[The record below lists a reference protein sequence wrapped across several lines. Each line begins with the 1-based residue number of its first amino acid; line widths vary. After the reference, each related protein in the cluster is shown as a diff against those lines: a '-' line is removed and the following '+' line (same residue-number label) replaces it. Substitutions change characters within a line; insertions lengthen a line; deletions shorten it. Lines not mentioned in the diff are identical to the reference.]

1 MAGTKE
7 FVSFLAVLRGQ
18 GHEATC
24 TLRAL
29 LVTAPTDGASEL
41 TRLKIVDVSQMLP
54 EGDYQLTVNSGPP
67 MAVRYSD
74 GQWQSGN
81 PA

>member
-1 MAGTKE
+1 MAATKE
-7 FVSFLAVLRGQ
+7 FVSFLAVLHGQ

-29 LVTAPTDGASEL
+29 LVTQPGGGAPEL
-41 TRLKIVDVSQMLP
+41 TRLTIVDVSKILP
-54 EGDYQLTVNSGPP
+54 DGDYQLTVNSGPP
-67 MAVRYSD
+67 MAVRYSG
-74 GQWQSGN
+74 GQWVSGN

>member
-1 MAGTKE
+1 MAATKE

-29 LVTAPTDGASEL
+29 LVTAPGDGASEL
-41 TRLKIVDVSQMLP
+41 TRLTIADVSKMLP
-54 EGDYQLTVNSGPP
+54 DGDYQLTVNSGPA
-67 MAVRYSD
+67 MAVRYSE
-74 GQWQSGN
+74 GQWLSEK

>member
-1 MAGTKE
+1 MAATKE
-7 FVSFLAVLRGQ
+7 FVSFLAILRGQ

-29 LVTAPTDGASEL
+29 LVTVPGIAPEL
-41 TRLKIVDVSQMLP
+41 TRLTIVDVSKMLP
-54 EGDYQLTVNSGPP
+54 DGDYQLTVNSGPP
-67 MAVRYSD
+67 MAVRYSG
-74 GQWQSGN
+74 GQWVSGN

>member
-1 MAGTKE
+1 MAATKE

-18 GHEATC
+18 GHEASC

-29 LVTAPTDGASEL
+29 LVTQSGAEPEL
-41 TRLKIVDVSQMLP
+41 TRLTIVDVSKMLP
-54 EGDYQLTVNSGPP
+54 DGDYQLTVNSGPP
-67 MAVRYSD
+67 MAVRYSG
-74 GQWQSGN
+74 GQWVSGN

>member
-24 TLRAL
+24 TLRAI
-29 LVTAPTDGASEL
+29 LVTEPGGGASEL
-41 TRLKIVDVSQMLP
+41 TRLQIVDVSKTLP
-54 EGDYQLTVNSGPP
+54 NGDYQLTVNSGPP
-67 MAVRYSD
+67 MAVRHSD
-74 GQWQSGN
+74 GQWLSGN

>member
-1 MAGTKE
+1 MAATKE

-24 TLRAL
+24 TLKAL
-29 LVTAPTDGASEL
+29 LVIAPGGEAPEL
-41 TRLKIVDVSQMLP
+41 TRLKIVDVSKMLP
-54 EGDYQLTVNSGPP
+54 EGDYELTVNSGPP

-74 GQWQSGN
+74 GEWLSGN

>member
-1 MAGTKE
+1 MAAIKE

-18 GHEATC
+18 GQEATC

-29 LVTAPTDGASEL
+29 LVTPHGGGESEL
-41 TRLKIVDVSQMLP
+41 TRLTIVDVSQLLP
-54 EGDYQLTVNSGPP
+54 DGDYQLTVNSGPP
-67 MAVRYSD
+67 MAVRYS
-74 GQWQSGN
+74 SGEWVSAN